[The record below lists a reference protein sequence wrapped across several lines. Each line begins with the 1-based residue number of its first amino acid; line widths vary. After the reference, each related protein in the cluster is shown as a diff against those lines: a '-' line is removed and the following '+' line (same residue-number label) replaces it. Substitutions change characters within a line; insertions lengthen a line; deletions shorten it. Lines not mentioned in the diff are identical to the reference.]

1 MRSGNLYAPPDP
13 SGAPPAQQPCWTDP
27 SFRAGR
33 DHRDWRPDRPYQRI
47 PPLHHHCVIIVGLHL
62 ARPVHPASDRTPEA
76 TEPTLQKD
84 ARYATAEDLYQAV
97 VAADATLKGHF
108 TAVHPSEANLTAR
121 GVTGSRTTRPT
132 STSTPIEPPCLMT

>member
-62 ARPVHPASDRTPEA
+62 ARPVHPASPLSVGPPPPGPSPPPPARPPEA
-76 TEPTLQKD
+76 IEPTLQKD
-84 ARYATAEDLYQAV
+84 ASYATAEDLYQAV
-97 VAADATLKGHF
+97 VAAD
-108 TAVHPSEANLTAR
+108 
-121 GVTGSRTTRPT
+121 
-132 STSTPIEPPCLMT
+132 